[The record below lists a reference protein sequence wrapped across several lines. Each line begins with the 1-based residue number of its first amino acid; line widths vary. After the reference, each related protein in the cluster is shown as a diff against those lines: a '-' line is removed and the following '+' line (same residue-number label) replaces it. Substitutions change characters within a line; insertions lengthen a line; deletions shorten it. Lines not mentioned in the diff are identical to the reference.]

1 MAKILAVNPSKFP
14 EIIEVGIDSTRIS
27 VHIKIEFHAID
38 LRLNMD
44 YMLYLY
50 AYDIRGKK
58 DIPVLLNNWDESNI
72 SAIPQETEDDVL
84 GKVSVPISA
93 KTEIQTIDSELNL
106 KLGVLHKNKHYER
119 RHLRIFA
126 ELIPAVGVASKWS
139 EAFEAGVAH

>member
-14 EIIEVGIDSTRIS
+14 DIIEVGKDCTIIP
-27 VHIKIEFHAID
+27 VHIKIEFHLVD
-38 LRLNMD
+38 LRLKME
-44 YMLYLY
+44 YILYLY

-58 DIPVLLNNWDESNI
+58 DIPILLNNWDESNI
-72 SAIPQETEDDVL
+72 SSIPQETEDDVL
-84 GKVSVPISA
+84 GKVSYHIA
-93 KTEIQTIDSELNL
+93 AESEKQNINCELKL
-106 KLGVLHKNKHYER
+106 KLGILDRNKHYDR